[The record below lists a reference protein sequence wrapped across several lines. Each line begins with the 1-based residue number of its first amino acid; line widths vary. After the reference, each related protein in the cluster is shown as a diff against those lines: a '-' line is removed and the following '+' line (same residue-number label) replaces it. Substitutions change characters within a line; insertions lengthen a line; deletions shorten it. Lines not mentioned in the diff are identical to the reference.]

1 MIEIGTALCVGM
13 VGATLGGGVSQQ
25 QGMHGL
31 LIDTLV
37 SVRLVTASG
46 NAITVSKTQNPDLFF
61 GLRGA
66 GQNFGIVTS
75 ATYKIFDWTNG
86 GQVLSANF
94 EYEGTAN
101 ASLWQI
107 LQSFDNNLP
116 ALLAINYAVAYDPPS
131 GTVSEIVDMKWIRL
145 IPRTTVRIR
154 H

>member
-37 SVRLVTASG
+37 SVRLVTANG

-131 GTVSEIVDMKWIRL
+131 GTVSEIADMKWIRL
-145 IPRTTVRIR
+145 IPTTVRIR